1 MAAIQKITPF
11 LWFDSACEE
20 AMNYYVSVFPDSKI
34 DQLKYYPEGVTEGPM
49 AGMEGKVLTGTFTL
63 SGQQFA
69 ALDGGPVFEFS
80 GAVSFMVSC
89 DTQEEIDHY
98 WEKLSAVPEAEQCGW
113 CKDKF
118 GVTWQVYPA
127 ILGEMMMDSDPEK
140 VARVTSAFMAMKKF
154 DIAKLRAAYDGTA

>member
-1 MAAIQKITPF
+1 MATVQKITSC
-11 LWFDSACEE
+11 LWFDKSCEE

-34 DQLKYYPEGVTEGPM
+34 DTIKYYPEGATEGPM
-49 AGMEGKVLTGTFTL
+49 AGMEGKVLTGVFTL
-63 SGQQFA
+63 SGMQFM

-80 GAVSFMVSC
+80 GAVSFMVNC

-118 GVTWQVYPA
+118 GVTWQVYPTV
-127 ILGEMMMDSDPEK
+127 LGDMMMDSDPEK
-140 VARVTSAFMAMKKF
+140 VARVTEAFMAMKKY
-154 DIAKLRAAYDGTA
+154 DIAKLQAAYESTN